1 VGGAGG
7 SGEVGVDGRCSGRI
21 GGGGTSIEAA
31 VTVGGEFKIVFIEM
45 LIWALGPSLDGID
58 TFLAPGPL
66 TVCICIVELMG

>member
-1 VGGAGG
+1 M
-7 SGEVGVDGRCSGRI
+7 
-21 GGGGTSIEAA
+21 EAA

-58 TFLAPGPL
+58 TFLTPGPL